1 MEIASPQEYFQN
13 IVAIA
18 SYFLGRVPRNDR
30 VRVVCDVQRCHCEE
44 WSDSGMT
51 WQSRVDEC
59 VRSDDTNMVIRDCF
73 TTGVLPK
80 YSRYRFLFFRS
91 RASQ

>member
-30 VRVVCDVQRCHCEE
+30 VVWHVKNPFQYYRKGFYLIVVIIIILLFYDFF
-44 WSDSGMT
+44 SDH
-51 WQSRVDEC
+51 
-59 VRSDDTNMVIRDCF
+59 
-73 TTGVLPK
+73 
-80 YSRYRFLFFRS
+80 
-91 RASQ
+91 